1 MMTNLLENS
10 GFESEF
16 RAWNGRADKQ
26 VARGWYPF
34 WVASRSTDE
43 AQQTKEP
50 TFSQSTAD
58 DKPSHVRLGRA
69 AQAYATDGGAH
80 VAGLMQT
87 VTVQPGQALRFVA
100 YGHAWSTVGDDPGS
114 SESPG
119 NVRLRIGLDPEG
131 GLNPFDESVI
141 WSGEKQ
147 VYDAYDD
154 GFMVQ
159 ARADRTEVT
168 VFLFST
174 AEQPK
179 RHNQVFWD
187 DASLEVVAE
196 ASSEPDVP
204 STPGAV
210 TLALESASR
219 LVGEVVTV
227 QVKSPSAL
235 TGIHLTVSG
244 PSGTVPMQAMEH
256 GIGEGG
262 NVWSWRFVPDVPG
275 PYTATV
281 NASDINP
288 LSATIR
294 VDESKQPAGMTP
306 RTSGDAAGDVP
317 PPQTRRTYV
326 LLPPD
331 ISTEWLHAFV
341 ESDMWVEH
349 RWTVGFDPEDAVS
362 GNAGDKTVIVVNPA
376 EWKESVIPIFEKH
389 YPDVKVLTLEAESAA
404 DLSLRLRDVNLS
416 EFG

>member
-1 MMTNLLENS
+1 
-10 GFESEF
+10 
-16 RAWNGRADKQ
+16 
-26 VARGWYPF
+26 
-34 WVASRSTDE
+34 
-43 AQQTKEP
+43 
-50 TFSQSTAD
+50 
-58 DKPSHVRLGRA
+58 
-69 AQAYATDGGAH
+69 
-80 VAGLMQT
+80 
-87 VTVQPGQALRFVA
+87 VQPGQVLRFVA
-100 YGHAWSTVGDDPGS
+100 YGHAWSTIADDPAK

-119 NVRLRIGLDPEG
+119 GVRLRIGLDPEG
-131 GLNPFDESVI
+131 GSNPFDESVI

-159 ARADRTEVT
+159 ARAVKTEVT

-187 DASLEVVAE
+187 DASLEVVVE
-196 ASSEPDVP
+196 ASSDAP

-210 TLALESASR
+210 TLALESTSR

-235 TGIHLTVSG
+235 TSIHLTVSG

-256 GIGEGG
+256 GAGEGAY
-262 NVWSWRFVPDVPG
+262 VWSWRFVPDVPG

-294 VDESKQPAGMTP
+294 VVESKQPAGT
-306 RTSGDAAGDVP
+306 TSGSSGEAAGEVP
-317 PPQTRRTYV
+317 ASQTQRTYV

-331 ISTEWLHAFV
+331 ISREWLHAFV
-341 ESDMWVEH
+341 ESEMWVEH
-349 RWTVGFDPEDAVS
+349 HWTVGFDPEDAVS

-404 DLSLRLRDVNLS
+404 DLSLRLRDVDLS